1 MPAAMTLTTEAYTS
15 GSDNVTDFVLDIFI
29 TDSRPFVVSGSHRH
43 AKIGINP
50 PGVSGSFTYFGPDR
64 ISWSGN
70 AEFFRRGM
78 VKTAS
83 WRMSYFRLFFLD
95 VWHSNSAVL
104 QLSEHAGTNLG
115 AKRQLAYCMPS
126 IGNQAKISLR
136 MWGGLLQYVN
146 GALGSADFR
155 ACMAIPE
162 SIRSSLSPYCANIP
176 THVIFSFDN
185 ANTLSTS
192 CTSIESAGLCD
203 LLYMGGSVINPDA
216 RVIPSADITVIG
228 DHTQVPNT
236 TEVVIDS
243 DGTILGLRNPT
254 SYPNH
259 IINSPV
265 PLSLIAET
273 SVSTGGPAPPPVTLH
288 CDFADKDGNFISTSS
303 TSFSFSFTH
312 SDPSYDYYVVDGSN
326 SFSVPSGA
334 YFYNVRT
341 SWASGSFPLVPKKFG
356 EINYGS
362 IIKNGPYP
370 RSPLWDISGSRV
382 PAVLFPQ

>member
-1 MPAAMTLTTEAYTS
+1 MPATMTLTIEPYT
-15 GSDNVTDFVLDIFI
+15 GGTDFVLDIFI

-43 AKIGINP
+43 SKIGINP
-50 PGVSGSFTYFGPDR
+50 PGMSGSYTYFGPDR

-70 AEFFRRGM
+70 SEYFKRGT
-78 VKTAS
+78 VKGAS

-95 VWHSNSAVL
+95 IWNSNSAVL

-115 AKRQLAYCMPS
+115 AKRLLAYCQPS
-126 IGNQAKISLR
+126 VGDEAKISLR
-136 MWGGLLQYVN
+136 MWGGLLQYIN
-146 GALGSADFR
+146 GAVGSADFR

-162 SIRSSLSPYCANIP
+162 SIRSTLSSYCANVP

-192 CTSIESAGLCD
+192 CTAIESSGQCD

-216 RVIPSADITVIG
+216 RAITSADTTVIG
-228 DHTQVPNT
+228 DYTQAPNT

-243 DGTILGLRNPT
+243 DGTILGLRNPY

-259 IINSPV
+259 IINSTV
-265 PLSLIAET
+265 PLSLISEIA
-273 SVSTGGPAPPPVTLH
+273 VPIGGAAPPPVTLY

-303 TSFSFSFTH
+303 TSFSFSFSR
-312 SDPSYDYYVVDGSN
+312 SDPSYDYYLVDGSN
-326 SFSVPSGA
+326 LFAVPSGA

-341 SWASGSFPLVPKKFG
+341 SWAGGFLSWSPKKFG
-356 EINYGS
+356 ETNYGS
-362 IIKNGPYP
+362 LGLLQNGPYP